1 MRQAVLY
8 RLYPSTSQQRQ
19 LASIL
24 ETPRRWYNT
33 CLEARK
39 SAYADEG
46 RTVSKVEQL
55 RTVKTSKATNPYAA
69 PLHSH
74 LLQGVVSDLDKAFH
88 AFFRR
93 VKAGEEPGYPRFKG
107 RNRWRSVGFK
117 EYGNGCKVDGRRVK
131 VHGVGRLAVR
141 WHRPIPG
148 TVKTLR
154 LLCKAGKWYA
164 ALSCVV
170 DSAPLPSTGAEVG
183 IDVGLASLLTT
194 TDGDHIPHPAWYR
207 HSQRALR
214 VAGRRVSRRKKGGT
228 NRRKAIHALQR
239 VHERIA
245 NQRKDFLYKLSH
257 RLLTTYE
264 RIALEDLRIANMV
277 RNPHLAQSILDAGW
291 GLLASH
297 LMRRGDRPV
306 APTGR
311 VVGLVN
317 PRGTSKTCSQCG
329 QMVLHLP
336 LSQRVFRCPC
346 GLSLDRDENAARN
359 ILRLGQSRWA
369 LSSPGGELAQE
380 AAGL

>member
-93 VKAGEEPGYPRFKG
+93 IKAGEEPGYPRFKG

-245 NQRKDFLYKLSH
+245 NQRKDCLYSVIVRSPPTSGSPWKTSG
-257 RLLTTYE
+257 LLTWSGT
-264 RIALEDLRIANMV
+264 RISPKVSWM
-277 RNPHLAQSILDAGW
+277 LAGACWHHTSCVGATGRSP
-291 GLLASH
+291 LLAVWLCWST
-297 LMRRGDRPV
+297 LGAPPKPVRSVGRWCCISRSPSGCFVARVGSPSIEMRTPHGIFSGSDRAV
-306 APTGR
+306 GR
-311 VVGLVN
+311 
-317 PRGTSKTCSQCG
+317 
-329 QMVLHLP
+329 
-336 LSQRVFRCPC
+336 
-346 GLSLDRDENAARN
+346 
-359 ILRLGQSRWA
+359 
-369 LSSPGGELAQE
+369 
-380 AAGL
+380 